1 MSIISAIFNA
11 LTQVGFVLTL
21 AVLFSIEK
29 DATMKL
35 IRRFD
40 AKHNSNRHHKV
51 SMMYEKLGFWLSSQL
66 LLCLFIF
73 AMSGIG
79 LLILALFGIQL
90 PSIFSL
96 AIIAGLTELIPYV

>member
-1 MSIISAIFNA
+1 
-11 LTQVGFVLTL
+11 
-21 AVLFSIEK
+21 LFSIEK

-40 AKHNSNRHHKV
+40 AKHNSNRHRKV
-51 SMMYEKLGFWLSSQL
+51 SLMYEKLGFWLTSQL

-96 AIIAGLTELIPYV
+96 AIIA